1 MELKE
6 CVETLRVLQST
17 ADLEYASRFH
27 VVGSRHYHGAALVNP
42 HAFDLVFKEYELFK
56 GETLVYRDW
65 IQDGIMQL
73 SSSTTKREYTV
84 TVLTYTCSFFFMRIM
99 LLPCRRIVFVRSN
112 LKKAKLIPLNHK
124 HPWWLL
130 HSESNRP
137 EEDETSD
144 DISCS
149 AFNVQNSNMKS
160 LKYAVLSGSTQ
171 WRTGMSIAERV
182 VETMSSQG
190 TRSFLGMAEALR
202 KFGEYATIV
211 APEGRLS
218 FTSSKVSSGGELT
231 DDSSAL
237 LTLKTKV
244 KQFPD
249 SSDEESG
256 KDSDNREDIDSL
268 AVKAAGYDDVPV
280 EPVDMKRL
288 VDTKVDNKNAKTQSA
303 KDLKKSVKD
312 PNQLV
317 KTAKVLVK
325 NPNKLKKQTSLL
337 REKDADRD
345 YQEHNKQVPTKGP
358 KKSAV
363 RGEAH

>member
-1 MELKE
+1 
-6 CVETLRVLQST
+6 
-17 ADLEYASRFH
+17 SRWLIHTRLILYPKNTSSSKAKLWHIEF
-27 VVGSRHYHGAALVNP
+27 
-42 HAFDLVFKEYELFK
+42 
-56 GETLVYRDW
+56 W

-149 AFNVQNSNMKS
+149 AFNIQNSNMKF

-202 KFGEYATIV
+202 KFGECATIV

-218 FTSSKVSSGGELT
+218 FTSSMVSSGGELT

-244 KQFPD
+244 KRFPD

-317 KTAKVLVK
+317 KTVKLLVK

-337 REKDADRD
+337 
-345 YQEHNKQVPTKGP
+345 
-358 KKSAV
+358 
-363 RGEAH
+363 